1 MNKTSSYTI
10 ILFLALTYKE
20 ACSFLHS
27 SKVFTPKVATD
38 TDKLIRNTLS
48 LSQDIEQETKTTT
61 IRFHGIQKISTEP
74 IKLPNNDKCI
84 IEFFK
89 QHRNLLLS
97 SIDNV
102 EVVSSPSQMDID
114 KWNMN
119 NVAKD
124 SNKDEIVQVQTMMQF
139 PGLRATAS
147 SVLGTRLIS
156 IQDTFPEY
164 QFTLLN
170 SYNKAEGLPPAVW
183 MYNLLTG
190 NNTKKKKDNLTSS
203 YSTVSIQRRG
213 NEYVFTTNAELQ
225 VNIKFPS
232 KLLKII
238 PLSKDTL
245 EERGSLAIQKELEK
259 QVGPNLERFRSA
271 YIHWLKS

>member
-1 MNKTSSYTI
+1 MNKTPARKI
-10 ILFLALTYKE
+10 ILLLTLLLFKE
-20 ACSFLHS
+20 AHSFLHT
-27 SKVFTPKVATD
+27 SKFSTPTQTKKSIQTL
-38 TDKLIRNTLS
+38 KLSKALE
-48 LSQDIEQETKTTT
+48 QDKTTT
-61 IRFHGIQKISTEP
+61 IRFYGVQKISTNP

-84 IEFFK
+84 IQFF
-89 QHRNLLLS
+89 QQNRNLLLS
-97 SIDNV
+97 SKDNV

-114 KWNMN
+114 TWN
-119 NVAKD
+119 AKD
-124 SNKDEIVQVQTMMQF
+124 GVQNANKDEIVQVQTMMQF

-147 SVLGTRLIS
+147 SVLGTRLIT
-156 IQDTFPEY
+156 IEEDEFTFPEY

-190 NNTKKKKDNLTSS
+190 NTKKKNDNMTSS
-203 YSTVSIQRRG
+203 YSTVSLERRN
-213 NEYVFTTNAELQ
+213 NEYVFTTNAELE

-232 KLLKII
+232 RLLKLI
-238 PLSKDTL
+238 PLSTDTL

-271 YIHWLKS
+271 YIQWLIS